1 MNIRRLAVVGL
12 ASLALVGC
20 STVTGGDNAS
30 NSASNGDS
38 SGVNPKDVLIIAQ
51 NSDVKTLDPHNASE
65 RPAERVNRNVYSRL
79 FDRTPDNEI
88 VPEIVTDYEQVNETT
103 WRFKLRDDVKFSNG
117 DPLTAKDVEYSLTR
131 VSTDESLLEQSR
143 WAQISEV
150 TALDDYEVEIV
161 TDGPMP
167 TLLNLLSKSGGDILP
182 SRYIEENGLE
192 AFIQSPI
199 GSGPYQIV
207 SWERDSRVVLE
218 PNPEYYGEPASWRQ
232 VIVRAIPESST
243 RTSELTTGGVD
254 IITDVPPIEWDR
266 VEGSGEARLIHG
278 ESSRTMLMIVRMTE
292 GTVTA
297 DPKVREAIDLAVDE
311 QEIIDALLPGGVAV
325 PTRTRA
331 PQGVFGG
338 HPDLYGSYL
347 ADMDGA
353 KALVQEV
360 GGGDPI
366 PLKLTA
372 PRGRYPMDAE
382 VAELVTA
389 MLSEAGFEVEL
400 EILEGGAFS
409 DVYGN
414 KTNEELLLIALAD
427 AMLDASYS
435 LNHYQ
440 KDRAEG
446 QTDYFNPEVEDLMHQ
461 GNRTFDEAERERI
474 YHRVQEIVAE
484 ERPHIPM
491 FQLNATY
498 GVAADIEWTPT
509 FDEAMVFDDVK
520 VVE

>member
-88 VPEIVTDYEQVNETT
+88 VPEIVTEYEQVNETT

-143 WAQISEV
+143 WAQISKV

-232 VIVRAIPESST
+232 VI
-243 RTSELTTGGVD
+243 
-254 IITDVPPIEWDR
+254 
-266 VEGSGEARLIHG
+266 
-278 ESSRTMLMIVRMTE
+278 
-292 GTVTA
+292 
-297 DPKVREAIDLAVDE
+297 
-311 QEIIDALLPGGVAV
+311 
-325 PTRTRA
+325 
-331 PQGVFGG
+331 
-338 HPDLYGSYL
+338 
-347 ADMDGA
+347 
-353 KALVQEV
+353 
-360 GGGDPI
+360 
-366 PLKLTA
+366 
-372 PRGRYPMDAE
+372 
-382 VAELVTA
+382 
-389 MLSEAGFEVEL
+389 
-400 EILEGGAFS
+400 
-409 DVYGN
+409 
-414 KTNEELLLIALAD
+414 
-427 AMLDASYS
+427 
-435 LNHYQ
+435 
-440 KDRAEG
+440 
-446 QTDYFNPEVEDLMHQ
+446 
-461 GNRTFDEAERERI
+461 
-474 YHRVQEIVAE
+474 
-484 ERPHIPM
+484 
-491 FQLNATY
+491 
-498 GVAADIEWTPT
+498 
-509 FDEAMVFDDVK
+509 
-520 VVE
+520 